1 MSALGKLPVGGFEC
15 RNGVPYLMNGRS
27 NVNKLRRQ
35 GIAYL
40 ENAEYLVLSVDP
52 LTESMPLKYHDLIHC
67 ISLYKIDSMIH
78 AKELRYG
85 NKVQTQHGEII
96 TVQQIL
102 SNTLVYDTQI
112 KVTQEMA
119 TVGKSYKTAYTT
131 QVIEVVKEREFQ
143 EIDPIELT
151 PKVLEKC
158 GFRNYVREEWIL
170 KVGGSYIDFEFNT
183 EGLRLKQPIPSQIRL
198 RYLHQLQNF
207 LFSMAGHEL
216 ETNLA

>member
-1 MSALGKLPVGGFEC
+1 MATIAAGAAGLILSMEREDVDNSLA
-15 RNGVPYLMNGRS
+15 GVLANFG
-27 NVNKLRRQ
+27 
-35 GIAYL
+35 
-40 ENAEYLVLSVDP
+40 NAQYLVRSVDP
-52 LTESMPLKYHDLIHC
+52 LTESIPLKYHELIHC
-67 ISLYKIDSMIH
+67 ISCIKIDSMIQ

-119 TVGKSYKTAYTT
+119 AVGKSYKTAYMT
-131 QVIEVVKEREFQ
+131 QVVEVVKESEFQ

-151 PKVLEKC
+151 PKVLERC
-158 GFRNYVREEWIL
+158 GFRNYLRDEWIL
-170 KVGGSYIDFEFNT
+170 KVGGSHMDFEFNG
-183 EGLRLKQPIPSQIRL
+183 EGLRLRQPIPSQVSL

-207 LFSMAGHEL
+207 LFSLAGYEL
-216 ETNLA
+216 EFNNQSL

>member
-1 MSALGKLPVGGFEC
+1 M
-15 RNGVPYLMNGRS
+15 
-27 NVNKLRRQ
+27 
-35 GIAYL
+35 
-40 ENAEYLVLSVDP
+40 
-52 LTESMPLKYHDLIHC
+52 
-67 ISLYKIDSMIH
+67 YKIDSMIH

-131 QVIEVVKEREFQ
+131 QVIEVVKETEFQ
-143 EIDPIELT
+143 EIDPITLT

-170 KVGGSYIDFEFNT
+170 KVGNSHLDFEFNDD
-183 EGLRLKQPIPSQIRL
+183 GLRLRHPIPSQVSL

-207 LFSMAGHEL
+207 LFSIAGYEL
-216 ETNLA
+216 ETDLA

>member
-1 MSALGKLPVGGFEC
+1 MGKKDVDNSLVRVLANFG
-15 RNGVPYLMNGRS
+15 
-27 NVNKLRRQ
+27 
-35 GIAYL
+35 
-40 ENAEYLVLSVDP
+40 NAEYLVRSVGP
-52 LTESMPLKYHDLIHC
+52 LTESMPLKYHELIHC
-67 ISLYKIDSMIH
+67 ISCIKIDSMIH

-119 TVGKSYKTAYTT
+119 AVGKSYKTAYMT
-131 QVIEVVKEREFQ
+131 QVVEVVKESEFQ
-143 EIDPIELT
+143 EIEPIELT

-158 GFRNYVREEWIL
+158 GFRNYVRDEWIL
-170 KVGGSYIDFEFNT
+170 KVGNSHMDFEFNND
-183 EGLRLKQPIPSQIRL
+183 GLRLRHSIPSQVSL

-207 LFSMAGHEL
+207 LFSIAGYEL
-216 ETNLA
+216 EMAMA